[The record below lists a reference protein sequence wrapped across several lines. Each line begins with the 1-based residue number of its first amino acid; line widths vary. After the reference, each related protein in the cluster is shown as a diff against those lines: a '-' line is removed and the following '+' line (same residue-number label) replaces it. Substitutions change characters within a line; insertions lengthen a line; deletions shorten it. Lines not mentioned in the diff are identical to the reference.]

1 MNMTL
6 VGLIGLVALLV
17 LIFLRIPVG
26 FAMGIV
32 GFVGLW
38 ILKGS
43 SQAAMV
49 VGLEPYSQVAV
60 YTFSC
65 VPLFVFM
72 GTLIANTGIGKELFD
87 FAASWLGH
95 IRGGLGMAAT
105 TACGV
110 FAAICG
116 HSQATAVTMSKVSY
130 PQLVAHGY
138 DKGIACGS
146 LAAGGSIG
154 VMIPPSM
161 GFILYGMLT
170 QESIGKLFMA
180 GLLPGILQVVL
191 FCIVFFLLGML
202 APKKV
207 PSAPKST
214 WKERFVTLAKCWP
227 FFVLIIVV
235 LGGIYAGIFTTTEA
249 GAIGAFGAVIVAA
262 IDRRLTLS
270 NIIESMRD
278 AVQTCGMIIMMLVGA
293 HIFMRFLTAAD
304 IPNTINMFI
313 SALNIP
319 RGLLLLVIVLIYMVL
334 GCVFDIFAAILI
346 TVPIFYPVMVSLGFS
361 GIWFGVLV
369 VGLMELAEIT
379 PPIGMN
385 VFVLSN
391 ACKLPV
397 GTIFKGVIWFILADV
412 VFIAILCF
420 WPEFTLLLQ

>member
-1 MNMTL
+1 MSLTS
-6 VGLIGLVALLV
+6 IGILGIIILLV
-17 LIFLRIPVG
+17 LIFLRVPVG

-32 GFVGLW
+32 GFFGIWYMKGLQ
-38 ILKGS
+38 
-43 SQAAMV
+43 QACMF

-65 VPLFVFM
+65 VPMFVFM

-87 FAASWLGH
+87 FASSFLGH
-95 IRGGLGMAAT
+95 IRGGLGMASVAS
-105 TACGV
+105 CGI

-116 HSQATAVTMSKVSY
+116 HSQATAVTMSKVAY
-130 PQLVAHGY
+130 PELVRHGY
-138 DKGIACGS
+138 DKGVSAGA

-191 FCIVFFLLGML
+191 FCIVFAIIGRVKPEM
-202 APKKV
+202 AP
-207 PSAPKST
+207 AGPKAT
-214 WKERFVTLAKCWP
+214 WQQRGKTIAKTWP
-227 FFVLIIVV
+227 VIVLMIIV
-235 LGGIYAGIFTTTEA
+235 LGGIYAGIVTTTEA

-262 IDRRLTLS
+262 IDRRLTLK
-270 NIIESMRD
+270 NVIESMLD

-304 IPNTINMFI
+304 IPNTLNHFMTQLNM
-313 SALNIP
+313 SK
-319 RGLLLLVIVLIYMVL
+319 GVIMLAIVVAYIIM
-334 GCVFDIFAAILI
+334 GCFLDIFAAILI
-346 TVPIFYPVMVSLGFS
+346 TVPIFYPVMISLGFN
-361 GIWFGVLV
+361 GIWFGVMV
-369 VGLMELAEIT
+369 VALMEMAEIT

-397 GTIFKGVIWFILADV
+397 GTIFKGVVGFIIADAIFIL
-412 VFIAILCF
+412 ILCIF
-420 WPEFTLLLQ
+420 PNFTLLLQ

>member
-1 MNMTL
+1 MSLTAI
-6 VGLIGLVALLV
+6 GLIGIAV
-17 LIFLRIPVG
+17 LILLIFMRLPVG

-32 GFVGLW
+32 GFLGLW
-38 ILKGS
+38 YLKGFN
-43 SQAAMV
+43 QAAMV
-49 VGLEPYSQVAV
+49 VGMEPYSQVAV

-87 FAASWLGH
+87 FASAFLGRV
-95 IRGGLGMAAT
+95 RGGLGMASVAS
-105 TACGV
+105 CGI

-116 HSQATAVTMSKVSY
+116 HSQATAVTMSKVAY
-130 PQLVAHGY
+130 PQLVKHGY
-138 DKGIACGS
+138 DEGVAAGA

-191 FCIVFFLLGML
+191 FIIVFGLIGFLKPEWAPRGEKISFKDKMKTVAKIWPVLVLML
-202 APKKV
+202 
-207 PSAPKST
+207 
-214 WKERFVTLAKCWP
+214 L
-227 FFVLIIVV
+227 V
-235 LGGIYAGIFTTTEA
+235 LGGIYAGVFTTTEA

-262 IDRRLTLS
+262 ADRRLTVK
-270 NIIESMRD
+270 NVVDSMRD

-293 HIFMRFLTAAD
+293 HIFMRFLTAAN
-304 IPNTINMFI
+304 IPNTLNAFI
-313 SALNIP
+313 SALNAP
-319 RGLLLLVIVLIYMVL
+319 RGVILLGIVIAYLIM
-334 GCVFDIFAAILI
+334 GCVLDIFAAILL
-346 TVPIFYPVMVSLGFS
+346 TVPIFYPVMTSLGFS

-369 VGLMELAEIT
+369 VALMEMGEIT

-397 GTIFKGVIWFILADV
+397 GRIFKGVIWFILADA
-412 VFIAILCF
+412 VFILILCLF
-420 WPEFTLLLQ
+420 PEFTLLLQ

>member
-1 MNMTL
+1 MNLTL
-6 VGLIGLVALLV
+6 VGLLGLAALLI

-32 GFVGLW
+32 GFAGLW

-43 SQAAMV
+43 AQAAMV

-138 DKGIACGS
+138 DEGVACGS

-191 FCIVFFLLGML
+191 FCLVFFLLGVF
-202 APKKV
+202 APSMV
-207 PSAPKST
+207 PSAPKAS
-214 WKERFVTLAKCWP
+214 WKERFKTLAKCWP

-235 LGGIYAGIFTTTEA
+235 LGGIYAGFFTTTEA

-262 IDRRLTLS
+262 IDRRLTLK
-270 NIIESMRD
+270 NVIESMRD

-319 RGLLLLVIVLIYMVL
+319 KGVLLLVIVLIYMVL

-346 TVPIFYPVMVSLGFS
+346 TVPIFYPIMVSLGFS

-412 VFIAILCF
+412 VFILLLCI

>member
-1 MNMTL
+1 MSLTA
-6 VGLIGLVALLV
+6 IGILGIVILLV
-17 LIFLRIPVG
+17 LIFLRVPVG

-32 GFVGLW
+32 GFFGVW
-38 ILKGS
+38 YLKGLN
-43 SQAAMV
+43 QACMF

-65 VPLFVFM
+65 VPMFVFM

-87 FAASWLGH
+87 FASSFLGH
-95 IRGGLGMAAT
+95 IRGGLGMASVAS
-105 TACGV
+105 CGI

-116 HSQATAVTMSKVSY
+116 HSQATAVTMSKVAY
-130 PQLVAHGY
+130 PELVRHGY
-138 DKGIACGS
+138 DEGVSAGA

-191 FCIVFFLLGML
+191 FCAVFAIIGRVKPNM
-202 APKKV
+202 AP
-207 PSAPKST
+207 SGPKAT
-214 WKERFVTLAKCWP
+214 WKQRGKTIGKTWP
-227 FFVLIIVV
+227 VIVLMIVV
-235 LGGIYAGIFTTTEA
+235 LGGIYAGIVTTTEA
-249 GAIGAFGAVIVAA
+249 GDIGAFGAVVVAA
-262 IDRRLTLS
+262 IDRRLTLK

-304 IPNTINMFI
+304 IPNTLNKIMAELNM
-313 SALNIP
+313 SK
-319 RGLLLLVIVLIYMVL
+319 GVIMLAIVVAYIIM
-334 GCVFDIFAAILI
+334 GCFLDIFAAILI
-346 TVPIFYPVMVSLGFS
+346 TVPIFYPVMISLGFN
-361 GIWFGVLV
+361 GIWFGVMV
-369 VGLMELAEIT
+369 VALMEMAEIT

-397 GTIFKGVIWFILADV
+397 GTIFKGVIGFIIADAVFIL
-412 VFIAILCF
+412 ILCLF
-420 WPEFTLLLQ
+420 PNFTLLLQ